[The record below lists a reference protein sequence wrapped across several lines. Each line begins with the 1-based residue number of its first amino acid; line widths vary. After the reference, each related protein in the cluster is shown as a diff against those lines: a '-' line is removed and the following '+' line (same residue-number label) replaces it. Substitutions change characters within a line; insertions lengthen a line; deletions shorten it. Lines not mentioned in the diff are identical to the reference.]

1 MVLFARWSLV
11 SVLVSLR
18 SRASTFESNIDFPSS
33 VPCHLFTWIHYE
45 VTPHLVALSLR
56 PDGVP

>member
-1 MVLFARWSLV
+1 V